1 MWPCPDELTSLRI
14 SEEMVNTGESDGV
27 MGRASEAK
35 ALIYVKLSAQY
46 LAYNKGLYELIF
58 LRLLTCLPFLLS

>member
-1 MWPCPDELTSLRI
+1 
-14 SEEMVNTGESDGV
+14 MVNTGESDGA
-27 MGRASEAK
+27 MRRASEAK

-58 LRLLTCLPFLLS
+58 LRPLTCLPFLLS